1 MKKISRTGKNIA
13 LLCALAASTTHASP
27 LVYTPVNPAFGGNPL
42 NGSYLLSNAQ
52 AQNDT
57 KDPSARSS
65 TGQRQSAIERFMSSL
80 ESRLLGELLSDVG
93 GGGEGHMETTDFIID
108 IADDGAGG
116 LLISVTDRATGSVS
130 VVEVSGL
137 VSNP

>member
-1 MKKISRTGKNIA
+1 MRNYTT
-13 LLCALAASTTHASP
+13 LLLAAAIASSATPGAASP

-57 KDPSARSS
+57 RDPDANRNGYQGQS
-65 TGQRQSAIERFMSSL
+65 TLERFMSSL
-80 ESRLLGELLSDVG
+80 ESRLLGQLISDLG
-93 GGGEGHMETTDFIID
+93 SGNSGRMETTDFIID
-108 IADDGAGG
+108 IADDGTGG
-116 LLISVTDRATGSVS
+116 LVISVQDRASGAVS
-130 VVEVSGL
+130 VIEVSGL

>member
-1 MKKISRTGKNIA
+1 MKKGPGYFLLVMPFISGI
-13 LLCALAASTTHASP
+13 CVASP

-57 KDPSARSS
+57 KDPSANRSGYQ
-65 TGQRQSAIERFMSSL
+65 TQTPIERFMSSL
-80 ESRLLGELLSDVG
+80 ESRLLGQLISDLG
-93 GGGEGHMETTDFIID
+93 SGSSGHMETGDFVID

-116 LLISVTDRATGSVS
+116 LVISVQDKSSGAVS
-130 VVEVSGL
+130 VIEVSGL